1 MPQLV
6 NATPERIA
14 NHFVNNLFEQNS
26 DSLHIRRVAFWV
38 GLIVLG
44 IEKVASARYVP
55 GARQLRF
62 DYNNQTYKA
71 TFKSKSDLMVLD
83 PSSEFFQYLKQS
95 AAAKAVPHSGAR

>member
-71 TFKSKSDLMVLD
+71 TFNHHAGGSQRGGIDIIEILPGRKSPEGSTRCV
-83 PSSEFFQYLKQS
+83 
-95 AAAKAVPHSGAR
+95 